1 MYGEDGVAAA
11 RVVVHAVA
19 ADGAVLH
26 TCPPLVSIISSIIST
41 TTTTAMIMVLIM
53 FGTGTYLL
61 RGRRAGRR
69 TLRTRR

>member
-41 TTTTAMIMVLIM
+41 TTAMIMVLIM